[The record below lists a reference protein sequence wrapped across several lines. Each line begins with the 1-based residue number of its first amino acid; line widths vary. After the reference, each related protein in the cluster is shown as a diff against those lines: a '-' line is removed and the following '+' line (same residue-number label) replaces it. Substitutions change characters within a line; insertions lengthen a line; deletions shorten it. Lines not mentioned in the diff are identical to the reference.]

1 MKIDP
6 ETFLHRQRVIARK
19 RQIELMKLDN
29 ELPDTQIYTPYFR
42 GTHPK
47 PSLLSIITR
56 TFKEIL
62 P

>member
-42 GTHPK
+42 GMHPK
-47 PSLLSIITR
+47 VSIWSSLINNL
-56 TFKEIL
+56 KEIL